1 MSRLRLL
8 RLSPDAAVVIVL
20 SHPQALFNMQQL
32 EPTLLREILST
43 DADTGGESDG
53 AGDARSRFEAM
64 FGRKW
69 MISARSRRFIT
80 SNIM

>member
-1 MSRLRLL
+1 MSHLRLL
-8 RLSPDAAVVIVL
+8 RLSPDAAVVIAI

-64 FGRKW
+64 FGRPKLLPNY
-69 MISARSRRFIT
+69 SKLLPKLLLS
-80 SNIM
+80 